1 MEKLERWLADEF
13 VAINTGLERGTG
25 SPSALLRGA
34 AFLDGPVGNGRYRLL
49 GSVGMLLGACARHG
63 VDGPELE
70 PVRSLATYLGA
81 SLGVAPRYVFTHQV
95 LFGYRT
101 FTDLPDDHLF
111 VTQNGIGV
119 LAYRRAADALREIP
133 PVGVDSPIAAYLFEA
148 ARAALDDV
156 QKVNRTLHE
165 SLDPDQFANHVRP
178 YFTSYTVNG
187 VVYRGA
193 NAGDLAAVNE
203 IDLLLGLCR
212 PDDPFYLH
220 VMTEKYPYV
229 PPADQAR
236 LRAALSYPSLLAAV
250 LEKPRHAALFL
261 EVCRAHGALS
271 TFHLH
276 KLVKPFLSEDAPTSS
291 GPPMAE
297 VLGWL
302 GRLADLR
309 AARDRP
315 GLVTARASLNRLA
328 SEAASLIRRQAPS
341 AAG

>member
-13 VAINTGLERGTG
+13 VAINTDLERGEG

-34 AFLDGPVGNGRYRLL
+34 AHLDPTIDGGRYKLL

-63 VDGPELE
+63 VDGPELA

-81 SLGVAPRYVFTHQV
+81 TLGVAPRYVFTHQV

-111 VTQNGIGV
+111 VIQNGVGV

-133 PVGVDSPIAAYLFEA
+133 SVGIDSPITAYLLETVKS
-148 ARAALDDV
+148 ALEDV
-156 QKVNRTLHE
+156 LRVSRTLAD
-165 SLDPDQFANHVRP
+165 SLDPQRFFDHVRP
-178 YFTSYTVNG
+178 YFTPYAVNG
-187 VVYRGA
+187 VTYRGA

-212 PDDPFYLH
+212 ADDPFYLR
-220 VMTEKYPYV
+220 VITEKYPYV

-236 LRAALSYPSLLAAV
+236 LRASLSYPSLLAAV
-250 LEKPRHAALFL
+250 LDKPRHAALFL
-261 EVCRAHGALS
+261 DVCRAHAAAS
-271 TFHLH
+271 TFHYH
-276 KLVKPFLSEDAPTSS
+276 RLVKPFLRDDAVTAS
-291 GPPMAE
+291 GPPLAE

-302 GRLADLR
+302 ARLSDLR

-315 GLVTARASLNRLA
+315 GLVTANASLNRLRA
-328 SEAASLIRRQAPS
+328 VS

>member
-34 AFLDGPVGNGRYRLL
+34 AYLGDSIDGNRYKLL
-49 GSVGMLLGACARHG
+49 GSVGMLLGASARHG
-63 VDGPELE
+63 VDGPELD
-70 PVRSLATYLGA
+70 PARSLATFLGA

-133 PVGVDSPIAAYLFEA
+133 SVGVDSPVAAYLFES
-148 ARAALDDV
+148 ARAALEDV
-156 QKVNRTLHE
+156 QRVNRTLHE
-165 SLDPDQFANHVRP
+165 SLDPGQFANHVRP

-212 PDDPFYLH
+212 PDDAFYLH

-229 PPADQAR
+229 PPADQVR

-250 LEKPRHAALFL
+250 LDKPRHAALFL
-261 EVCRAHGALS
+261 DVCRAHGAAS

-291 GPPMAE
+291 GPPLAE
-297 VLGWL
+297 VLAWL
-302 GRLADLR
+302 ARLADLR

-315 GLVTARASLNRLA
+315 GLVTARASLNRLKA
-328 SEAASLIRRQAPS
+328 AAS
-341 AAG
+341 